1 MGLVRLIRFVPA
13 LMLFWGGILSVD
25 AREFRCTVTV
35 NIRQLQGSG
44 FAHLNDLKELIEDY
58 LNNSNWTTDAYQ
70 PEEWIECSA
79 QVVFLE
85 SRTLTSFRA
94 QLILTSTRP
103 IYGTTAKTTLL
114 QVSDDQWEFNFARG
128 TPLVFETERFDPLT
142 SVLDF
147 YAYVMLGY
155 DYDSFS
161 DMGGEAHFQ
170 KAKRIQQ
177 LADSR
182 NSPGW
187 SAINRDPRGEL
198 IDQMTAP
205 RFKTMREALFQYHFH
220 GLDHFVLDP
229 DVARDAV
236 FKSLTAIQTLYRDLS
251 RQYVFDV
258 FFSSKYTEITAIFL
272 ESDFDSQAFAV
283 LTEVDPAHLTKYN
296 ELVR

>member
-1 MGLVRLIRFVPA
+1 MILIRFVPA
-13 LMLFWGGILSVD
+13 LVLFCGSILTVD

-44 FAHLNDLKELIEDY
+44 FAHLMDLEELIEAY
-58 LNNSNWTTDAYQ
+58 FNNNNWTTDSYQ

-79 QVVFLE
+79 QLIFLE

-94 QLILTSTRP
+94 QFILTSTRP

-114 QVSDDQWEFNFARG
+114 QISDDKWELSYARG

-161 DMGGEAHFQ
+161 QMGGEVHFQ

-177 LADSR
+177 LANSR
-182 NSPGW
+182 NAQGW
-187 SAINRDPRGEL
+187 STLTRDPRGEL
-198 IDQMTAP
+198 IDQLTAP
-205 RFKTMREALFQYHFH
+205 HFKPIREVLFQYHYH
-220 GLDHFVLDP
+220 GLDHFIRDQDKAREAVL
-229 DVARDAV
+229 AA
-236 FKSLTAIQTLYRDLS
+236 LIEIQTLYRDLS

-272 ESDFDSQAFAV
+272 ESDLDSQAFAV

-296 ELVR
+296 ELVQ

>member
-1 MGLVRLIRFVPA
+1 MPVLI
-13 LMLFWGGILSVD
+13 LLCGSIQSTE

-58 LNNSNWTTDAYQ
+58 LNNNTWTTDSYQ

-79 QVVFLE
+79 QVIFLE

-114 QVSDDQWEFNFARG
+114 QISDDQWEFNYARG

-161 DMGGEAHFQ
+161 EMGGEVHFQ

-177 LADSR
+177 LGDSR

-187 SAINRDPRGEL
+187 SALNRDPRGEL
-198 IDQMTAP
+198 IDQMTSP
-205 RFKTMREALFQYHFH
+205 RFRPMREVLFQYHFS
-220 GLDHFVLDP
+220 GLDPFVRDP
-229 DVARDAV
+229 DKAREAV
-236 FKSLTAIQTLYRDLS
+236 LESLTSIQTLYRDLS
-251 RQYVFDV
+251 RQYVFDI
-258 FFSSKYTEITAIFL
+258 FFSSKYTEITAVFL
-272 ESDFDSQAFAV
+272 ESELESQAFAV
-283 LTEVDPAHLTKYN
+283 AYRSRSGPPDQVQ
-296 ELVR
+296 